1 MRKFLL
7 AFALLLP
14 FAAEAI
20 IAPRVAYA
28 TTNPADMLRDPA
40 QEERARALGREIRCM
55 VCQNQ
60 SIEDS
65 EVALARDLRL
75 IVRERIVAGDSDAQV
90 RDFLHARYGD
100 FVLLRPPF
108 TWSTAALWLTP
119 VVALMF
125 GAGLILLSRRRAAQ
139 PAPPAPLT
147 EEEKRRLAALDAETR
162 DGNRA

>member
-1 MRKFLL
+1 MKTLFLL
-7 AFALLLP
+7 LALLLP
-14 FAAEAI
+14 GAAH
-20 IAPRVAYA
+20 A

-75 IVRERIVAGDSDAQV
+75 IVRERIVAGDTDAQV

-119 VVALMF
+119 VLALMA
-125 GAGLILLSRRRAAQ
+125 GASLIILSRRRSAQ